1 VRVLIVGDLSVVTT
15 FRIARLPQPGSNVVA
30 DGTAVSISGV
40 AANLAWALRGLG
52 AEVAIVGAV
61 GADVFGRVVL
71 DELSAQGVD
80 ITYVT
85 TLAAPTSLF
94 TILVDESG
102 ERTMIGHRGASA
114 RLALDEEP
122 VRQWSPDWCHVS
134 GYALLN
140 PQIRQRFPDFVTT
153 LARHHLRCSVDLEG
167 IAQAGIRIDLA
178 AVTAFCNR
186 DEFAHYF
193 GCAPPCGRGSSPG
206 LTPWLAPG
214 CARLAD
220 ADLPAGTLLIVKAG
234 REGCYA
240 VAAGAVASVPA
251 FEVGVVDCTGA
262 GDAFNAGF
270 IAAMLRGL
278 DQRAACVWGN
288 AAAALKVGRAG
299 PRIDLSVAR
308 LKQVIGGGLGHGI
321 EHGRPDA

>member
-1 VRVLIVGDLSVVTT
+1 VLVVGDLSVITL

-30 DGTAVSISGV
+30 DGASIWVSGV

-52 AEVAIVGAV
+52 AEVAVVGAV
-61 GADVFGRVVL
+61 GADVFGRVVR
-71 DELSAQGVD
+71 DDLSARGID
-80 ITYVT
+80 IAYVT

-94 TILVDESG
+94 TILVDEAG

-114 RLALDEEP
+114 HLALEEEP
-122 VRQWSPDWCHVS
+122 VQQWAPDWCHVS

-140 PQIRQRFPDFVTT
+140 PQIRQRFPDFLTT
-153 LARHHLRCSVDLEG
+153 LARRHLPCSVDLEG
-167 IAQAGIRIDLA
+167 IAQAGSRIDLA

-186 DEFAHYF
+186 DECTHYF
-193 GCAPPCGRGSSPG
+193 R
-206 LTPWLAPG
+206 
-214 CARLAD
+214 CARLED
-220 ADLPAGTLLIVKAG
+220 ADIPERTLLIVKAG
-234 REGCYA
+234 QEGCYA
-240 VAAGAVASVPA
+240 VAHGAVARVPA

-278 DQRAACVWGN
+278 GQPAACVWGN

-308 LKQVIGGGLGHGI
+308 IEQVIGGELGH
-321 EHGRPDA
+321 RRSDT